1 MSTVLVAGVAFTL
14 SQVVLALLLL
24 LRLPVRGLSENLY
37 LLLLIAVVG
46 YLLAPFAGDT
56 SWWWLTAVL
65 QTAVPG
71 TFWLFSAS
79 VFDDQF
85 RLRAWQVS
93 LVALTVLPPLAGS
106 LWPMTDNLRWLLRTA
121 PQVLEFV
128 LLGMTLWVVAQR
140 WQTDL
145 VESRR
150 HLRVW
155 FVGFAGAYILLL
167 VFSREILFPGE
178 SWFRAWQYLPLAAV
192 WLMLNTLLLQYRD
205 SGLFGAARE
214 PRPLVPASAGAAA
227 AGVDPALV
235 AAVQAHMQASL
246 AWHEMGLTIGQLARQ
261 LELPEYRLRQ
271 TINSGLGFRNFSDF
285 LNSYRVREAAQRL
298 ADPGQ
303 RSLPVLTIATDAGF
317 RSLSSFNKAFK
328 SAQGVTPSEYRRQ
341 RLAAAGSS

>member
-14 SQVVLALLLL
+14 SQVLLALVLL

-56 SWWWLTAVL
+56 SLWWLTALL

-85 RLRAWQVS
+85 RLRGWQVG
-93 LVALTVLPPLAGS
+93 LVALTVVPPLAGS
-106 LWPMTDNLRWLLRTA
+106 LWAAADSLQWLLRTA

-128 LLGMTLWVVAQR
+128 LLGLTLWVVAQR

-178 SWFRAWQYLPLAAV
+178 SWFQAWQYLPLAGV
-192 WLMLNTLLLQYRD
+192 WLLLNTLLLQYRN
-205 SGLFGAARE
+205 SGLFGNTLE
-214 PRPLVPASAGAAA
+214 PRSALPASTGVTQ
-227 AGVDPALV
+227 AGVEPALV
-235 AAVQAHMQASL
+235 DAVQAHMQAKL
-246 AWHEMGLTIGQLARQ
+246 AWQEMGLTIGQLARQ

-271 TINSGLGFRNFSDF
+271 TINVGLGFRNFSDF

-328 SAQGVTPSEYRRQ
+328 DAQGITPSEYRRQ
-341 RLAAAGSS
+341 QVEAAGSP